1 MSLLSCVWVLCV
13 IVVCFVLF
21 LFLFCVVFEFFG
33 EGRFLLF
40 WSCFCCCCFC
50 GFLRVLFFLFIYFF
64 LFFVCFCCVLFL
76 LLFYLGS
83 MEYMS
88 LKKHQRLVGPV
99 YASISMSNHSTWLW
113 HGDCCSD

>member
-50 GFLRVLFFLFIYFF
+50 VFFAGVVLFVY
-64 LFFVCFCCVLFL
+64 LFL
-76 LLFYLGS
+76 LVFCLFLLCLNFVVILFGVHGVYVSYL
-83 MEYMS
+83 S
-88 LKKHQRLVGPV
+88 LRNIRG
-99 YASISMSNHSTWLW
+99 
-113 HGDCCSD
+113 